1 MEEIEGEEFVIVFYP
16 IKSFCNLRCKYCIY
30 LDRGHEYYMPDIEVF
45 HSMIKKV
52 SSCCKKIKILWHGG
66 EFLMAGKNYFD
77 KVVKITKAYKEIGLI
92 INHAGQT
99 NGTMIDKEWINIFKE
114 IDFEIGLSIDFPSD
128 LNNLR
133 VWPNGK
139 TAISEISRGINL
151 VINSGLKYSTTTIVT
166 RKTLGQEHEI
176 AEQLDALFP
185 ENNKQIFSPC
195 YIGPANAK
203 YLLVT
208 GSEYAD
214 FVKKIISL
222 IPQRVNEGEL
232 AKRKN
237 LCLVKNECPKML
249 FVDFAGK
256 WHLCSRFVKNE
267 TPFQTLAEYRS
278 AKIKNY
284 IGEHDCSILDK
295 ETRLFWRDFLE
306 NY

>member
-1 MEEIEGEEFVIVFYP
+1 
-16 IKSFCNLRCKYCIY
+16 
-30 LDRGHEYYMPDIEVF
+30 
-45 HSMIKKV
+45 
-52 SSCCKKIKILWHGG
+52 
-66 EFLMAGKNYFD
+66 MAGKNYFNE
-77 KVVKITKAYKEIGLI
+77 VIKINKACEKIGLT

-114 IDFEIGLSIDFPSD
+114 IDFEIGLSIDFPLD
-128 LNNLR
+128 LNSFR

-139 TAISEISRGINL
+139 TAISEILRGINL
-151 VINSGLKYSTTTIVT
+151 VTNSGLKYSITTIVT
-166 RKTLGQEHEI
+166 RKTLGQEREI
-176 AEQLDALFP
+176 AEQLDVLFP
-185 ENNKQIFSPC
+185 ENKKQIFSPC
-195 YIGPANAK
+195 YIGPVNAK
-203 YLLVT
+203 HLLIT

-256 WHLCSRFVKNE
+256 WHLCSRFRKDE
-267 TPFQTLAEYRS
+267 ISYRTLAEYQS
-278 AKIKNY
+278 IKTKSY
-284 IGEHDCSILDK
+284 IGEHDCSMLDK